1 MTLSNTD
8 ILFTAFDALMQ
19 ADTVYN
25 IVKTISDAEEKA
37 NLQIANIWAEKKPEE
52 EPKKI
57 EEKKATKEEPKKT
70 EEEKAKEELKKAS
83 KVESDVISQEE
94 FDKITKA
101 ANEKNQN
108 QFDLIEKYNKT
119 NAWVCYAKYYVS
131 HEDANLITADNE
143 TQMFVNGIA
152 SLAGYG
158 VMYEKAPIGNIKQYD
173 PNLNPTYDNQ
183 SARFLVCY
191 DELLSKLTDLQ
202 FKQKVK
208 ATQMA
213 RSVNTVKEIEIQK
226 EVESD
231 KVVSTAS
238 GKARIDEDGFI
249 HPIFFKKDGS
259 VDIKEPSLAETKKCG
274 DGISE
279 TLFNRLEDAFGS
291 LLADVPY
298 YYTTKNGYIEL
309 NVVRKDCFNA
319 VDTYIVDS
327 GIILGGTRI
336 SILGSFI
343 KPDGNYDTI
352 FIDVKK
358 HQEITSCILYSKFYQ
373 ITPEQVTEC
382 VKDFFNDTTIYRY
395 IDFGNTGWFD
405 ALDEKDRKVLENN
418 LSIIVKDSLNG
429 TRANHA
435 DGARFR
441 FEDFKDVNNFS
452 LVSDDK
458 VISPLYAIG
467 ATSVIIS
474 NNLSYKVSGDDIIRT
489 CSGEQTNINLKDVK
503 QHKETVNDEK

>member
-1 MTLSNTD
+1 MTLSTTD
-8 ILFTAFDALMQ
+8 VLFTAFDALMQ

-25 IVKTISDAEEKA
+25 ILKTISNAKEKE
-37 NLQIANIWAEKKPEE
+37 NLHIANIWAEKKEE
-52 EPKKI
+52 DEPKKT
-57 EEKKATKEEPKKT
+57 EDKKDEPKKT

-83 KVESDVISQEE
+83 KVESYVISQEA

-101 ANEKNQN
+101 ANEKHEN

-119 NAWVCYAKYYVS
+119 NAWVNYAKYYVS
-131 HEDANLITADNE
+131 HEDANLITADSE
-143 TQMFVNGIA
+143 TQVFVNGIA

-173 PNLNPTYDNQ
+173 PNLNESYDNQ
-183 SARFLVCY
+183 STRFLVCY
-191 DELLSKLTDLQ
+191 EELLAKLTDLE
-202 FKQKVK
+202 FRQKVK
-208 ATQMA
+208 STKMA
-213 RSVNTVKEIEIQK
+213 RSVDTVKEIEIKK
-226 EVESD
+226 EAESD
-231 KVVSTAS
+231 KVVSTTS
-238 GKARIDEDGFI
+238 GKARVDEDGYI

-327 GIILGGTRI
+327 GVILGGTRI

-358 HQEITSCILYSKFYQ
+358 HPEITSCILYSKFYQ
-373 ITPEQVTEC
+373 MTPEQVTEC
-382 VKDFFNDTTIYRY
+382 VRDFFNDTTIYRY

-441 FEDFKDVNNFS
+441 FEEFKDVNNFS

-474 NNLSYKVSGDDIIRT
+474 KNLSYKVSGDDIIRT
-489 CSGEQTNINLKDVK
+489 CSGEQTNINLKDDVK
-503 QHKETVNDEK
+503 TA

>member
-101 ANEKNQN
+101 ANEKHEN

-173 PNLNPTYDNQ
+173 PNLNESYDNQ
-183 SARFLVCY
+183 STRFLVCY
-191 DELLSKLTDLQ
+191 EELLAIAAE
-202 FKQKVK
+202 VG
-208 ATQMA
+208 
-213 RSVNTVKEIEIQK
+213 KETRE
-226 EVESD
+226 
-231 KVVSTAS
+231 
-238 GKARIDEDGFI
+238 RI
-249 HPIFFKKDGS
+249 
-259 VDIKEPSLAETKKCG
+259 
-274 DGISE
+274 E
-279 TLFNRLEDAFGS
+279 TL
-291 LLADVPY
+291 
-298 YYTTKNGYIEL
+298 
-309 NVVRKDCFNA
+309 
-319 VDTYIVDS
+319 
-327 GIILGGTRI
+327 
-336 SILGSFI
+336 
-343 KPDGNYDTI
+343 
-352 FIDVKK
+352 VK
-358 HQEITSCILYSKFYQ
+358 
-373 ITPEQVTEC
+373 
-382 VKDFFNDTTIYRY
+382 
-395 IDFGNTGWFD
+395 
-405 ALDEKDRKVLENN
+405 
-418 LSIIVKDSLNG
+418 
-429 TRANHA
+429 
-435 DGARFR
+435 
-441 FEDFKDVNNFS
+441 
-452 LVSDDK
+452 
-458 VISPLYAIG
+458 
-467 ATSVIIS
+467 
-474 NNLSYKVSGDDIIRT
+474 
-489 CSGEQTNINLKDVK
+489 
-503 QHKETVNDEK
+503 

>member
-25 IVKTISDAEEKA
+25 ILKTISNAKEKE
-37 NLQIANIWAEKKPEE
+37 NLHIANIWAEKKED
-52 EPKKI
+52 EPKKA
-57 EEKKATKEEPKKT
+57 EDKKDEPKKT

-226 EVESD
+226 E
-231 KVVSTAS
+231 AYLR
-238 GKARIDEDGFI
+238 AMR
-249 HPIFFKKDGS
+249 
-259 VDIKEPSLAETKKCG
+259 
-274 DGISE
+274 
-279 TLFNRLEDAFGS
+279 
-291 LLADVPY
+291 
-298 YYTTKNGYIEL
+298 EL
-309 NVVRKDCFNA
+309 NK
-319 VDTYIVDS
+319 
-327 GIILGGTRI
+327 
-336 SILGSFI
+336 
-343 KPDGNYDTI
+343 
-352 FIDVKK
+352 
-358 HQEITSCILYSKFYQ
+358 
-373 ITPEQVTEC
+373 
-382 VKDFFNDTTIYRY
+382 
-395 IDFGNTGWFD
+395 
-405 ALDEKDRKVLENN
+405 
-418 LSIIVKDSLNG
+418 
-429 TRANHA
+429 
-435 DGARFR
+435 
-441 FEDFKDVNNFS
+441 
-452 LVSDDK
+452 
-458 VISPLYAIG
+458 
-467 ATSVIIS
+467 
-474 NNLSYKVSGDDIIRT
+474 
-489 CSGEQTNINLKDVK
+489 
-503 QHKETVNDEK
+503 

>member
-1 MTLSNTD
+1 MTLSATD
-8 ILFTAFDALMQ
+8 VLFTAFDALMQ

-25 IVKTISDAEEKA
+25 IVKTISDAEEKE
-37 NLQIANIWAEKKPEE
+37 NIHIANIWAEKKEE
-52 EPKKI
+52 EQKKTEEKASPKKKD
-57 EEKKATKEEPKKT
+57 ETEKT
-70 EEEKAKEELKKAS
+70 EEEKTKEELKKAS
-83 KVESDVISQEE
+83 NVESDVISQEE

-101 ANEKNQN
+101 ANEKHEN

-119 NAWVCYAKYYVS
+119 NRWVNYAKYYVS
-131 HEDANLITADNE
+131 HEDANLITADSE
-143 TQMFVNGIA
+143 TKTFVNGIA
-152 SLAGYG
+152 NLAGYG
-158 VMYEKAPIGNIKQYD
+158 VMYDKAPIGNIKHYD
-173 PNLNPTYDNQ
+173 PNLNESYDNQ
-183 SARFLVCY
+183 STRFLVCY
-191 DELLSKLTDLQ
+191 EELLAKLTDLE
-202 FKQKVK
+202 FRQKVK
-208 ATQMA
+208 STKMA
-213 RSVNTVKEIEIQK
+213 RSVDTVKEIEIKK
-226 EVESD
+226 ETESD
-231 KVVSTAS
+231 KVVSTTS
-238 GKARIDEDGFI
+238 GKARVDKDGYI

-291 LLADVPY
+291 LLSDVPY

-327 GIILGGTRI
+327 GVILGGTRI

-358 HQEITSCILYSKFYQ
+358 HPDVTSCILYSKFYQ
-373 ITPEQVTEC
+373 ITPEQSTEC
-382 VKDFFNDTTIYRY
+382 VRDFFNDTTIYRY

-474 NNLSYKVSGDDIIRT
+474 NNLSYNVSGDDIIRT

-503 QHKETVNDEK
+503 TA